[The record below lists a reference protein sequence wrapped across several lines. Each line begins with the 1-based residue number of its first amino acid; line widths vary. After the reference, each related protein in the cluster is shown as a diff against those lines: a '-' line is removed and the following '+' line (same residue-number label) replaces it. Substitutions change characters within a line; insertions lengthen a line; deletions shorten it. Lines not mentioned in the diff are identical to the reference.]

1 MTRPTDIR
9 IVDADCTF
17 EEIRF
22 RAPLKFG
29 GRVVNHSYCMNVRV
43 TAETADGKRADGFGS
58 MPVGNVWAWP
68 TDELSGDQTEVA
80 MKVMAERVTE
90 AATQLEAGHSIEIV
104 HNLHTRYAAL
114 AKSVAGK
121 LGHEE
126 VMPKLAQ
133 LVAASPLDAA
143 VNDAYGRVHERNSYQ
158 TLGRDFLDRDI
169 ADFLGDETFRGD
181 YLDEFVL
188 DEPTATLPLYH
199 LVGALDP
206 LTDDDIETRLDDGL
220 PETLP
225 EWINADGLTH
235 LKIKLNGD
243 DIDWDVARVLRI
255 DEVAIPTQ
263 AARGCEA
270 WSYSCDFNEKCEN
283 VEYVLEFVNRIR
295 EQSPAAFDRIQ
306 YIEQP
311 TSRDLKANPDNR
323 MHAAAEIKPVVIDEA
338 LIDYESLLLSRDLG
352 YSGVAL
358 KACKGH
364 SESLLLA
371 AAAQKFDMFLCVQDL
386 TCPGYSLLHSAS
398 LAARIPGIAAIEGN
412 ARQFC
417 PSSNERW
424 LPKFPEM
431 FDITAGSVG
440 THVLN
445 GHGLGFAYVPA

>member
-1 MTRPTDIR
+1 MTRPTDVR
-9 IVDADCTF
+9 IVEAECSF

-43 TAETADGKRADGFGS
+43 TAESHDGKRADGFGS

-80 MKVMAERVTE
+80 MKMFAERVTE
-90 AATQLEAGHSIEIV
+90 AVTSIDAGHSVEIM
-104 HNLHTRYAAL
+104 HRLHPTYAGMAT
-114 AKSVAGK
+114 SVAK
-121 LGHEE
+121 ELGQAET
-126 VMPKLAQ
+126 MPKLAQ

-143 VNDAYGRVHERNSYQ
+143 VSDAYGRVHDRNSYQ
-158 TLGRDFLDRDI
+158 ALGQDFLDRDI
-169 ADFLGDETFRGD
+169 ADFLDDKAFRGD
-181 YLDEFVL
+181 YLDQFVL
-188 DEPTATLPLYH
+188 AKPTAKLPLYH

-206 LTDDDIETRLDDGL
+206 LSDGDIAKRLDDGL

-225 EWINADGLTH
+225 EWITADGLTH

-243 DIDWDVARVLRI
+243 DVAWDIQRVLDI
-255 DEVAIPTQ
+255 DNIAIPTQ
-263 AARGCEA
+263 KSRGCDK
-270 WSYSCDFNEKCEN
+270 WFYSCDFNEKCEN
-283 VEYVLEFVNRIR
+283 VDYVLEFVNRIQ
-295 EQSPAAFDRIQ
+295 EQSPAAFGRIQ

-323 MHAAAEIKPVVIDEA
+323 MHAAAKIKPVVIDEA
-338 LIDYESLLLSRDLG
+338 LIDYESLLLSRELG

-371 AAAQKFDMFLCVQDL
+371 AAAQKFGMFLCVQDL
-386 TCPGYSLLHSAS
+386 TCPGYSFLHSAS

-417 PSSNERW
+417 PSSNDRW
-424 LPKFPEM
+424 ESSYPGM
-431 FDITAGSVG
+431 FNITDGSVETGVLDG
-440 THVLN
+440 T
-445 GHGLGFAYVPA
+445 GLGFDYLK